1 MEDIKEVGLK
11 EAEEKVFEN
20 NEEKELLI
28 YYNLTENEVYEG
40 LKWFQSV
47 VGKNRR
53 IVYIVLCLSIVAINL
68 FDMLFR
74 GNTHPYNYLFIGV
87 SLAIVFIVWYSPY
100 RYRKQTSIIV
110 GNEELTFSMGF
121 KEEHILIREEEGK
134 THLCYNDDSFIAKEQ
149 EDKFIFLFEKEKI
162 YILPKRCI
170 DKNEEEEIKG
180 YLSKMG
186 DRYQK

>member
-20 NEEKELLI
+20 AEGKELLI

-53 IVYIVLCLSIVAINL
+53 IVYTVLCLSIVAINL

-121 KEEHILIREEEGK
+121 KEEHILIREEEGQ
-134 THLCYNDDSFIAKEQ
+134 THLCYKDDSFIAKE
-149 EDKFIFLFEKEKI
+149 EKDKFIFLFEKEKI